1 MHVPS
6 GSRPRVDAPE
16 DDLAMQAL
24 LRAEDGAGLSLTRVE
39 LAGRH
44 RPLRTERSVRTYYV
58 LEGSATF
65 TVGGRE
71 LEAGAGDVVVI
82 PRGEL
87 YDLRGELTYL
97 VLNTPPYVEGDDL
110 YEETT

>member
-1 MHVPS
+1 MHIPA

-16 DDLAMQAL
+16 DDLVMEAL
-24 LRAEDGAGLSLTRVE
+24 LRADDGARLSLTRVE

-58 LEGSATF
+58 LEGSARF

-71 LEAGAGDVVVI
+71 LEAASGDVVVI

-110 YEETT
+110 YEET